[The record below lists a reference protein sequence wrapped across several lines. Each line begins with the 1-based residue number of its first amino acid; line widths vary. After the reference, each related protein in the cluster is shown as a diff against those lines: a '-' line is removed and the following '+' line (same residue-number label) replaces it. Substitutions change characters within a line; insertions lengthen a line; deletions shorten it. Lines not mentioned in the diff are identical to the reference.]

1 MAVTRARMV
10 ADLGSTDVTKA
21 ELDVL
26 DGIPGGLTTTEVGY
40 LDGVTSSIQTQVD
53 TKLASTVASSTYAPL
68 ASPTFTGSVAGITKT
83 HVGLGNVDNTS
94 DATKQTNILS
104 AASASDVGLGNVTN
118 ESKSTMFAS
127 PSFTS
132 VPVVPTASAST
143 NTNQIASTAFVTTA
157 IDNLI
162 DSAPGA
168 LNTLN
173 ELAAAINDDDDYH
186 VAVTASLSGKVAK
199 SGDTMSGVLNMG
211 DNNITNVGDISLDSI
226 SSDAG
231 TSINVVLGSDAG
243 DDFLVD
249 TDKLV
254 VEGDT
259 GKVGIGVTP
268 DSEWHSTM
276 KAVQIN
282 SGSLSAHDSYPHY
295 VQLNANVVQKD
306 SGEKRLNTS
315 YKASQHRQWDGTH
328 IFKVAPSGSGDISW
342 TTAMTID
349 NDGNVGIGI
358 TAPATTLHVVGNL
371 WVNAGYSDTPMD
383 GTPGTNDICSL
394 IGSGGYWGLRTDNTT
409 KGFNLD
415 VYNAGSPISAFH
427 VAQGGNVGIGDTDP
441 SEAKLSLVQANDLN
455 CFTIDNNSGS
465 SYGIYVENTGSSY
478 QGLLVTSNHANPSK
492 ELVKFQADA
501 NFDVT
506 VLEVENNG
514 DGYGLLIDSNSAGKG
529 LVIDNINGNY
539 ALEVYQGSSTST
551 CAYIHND
558 GTGQG
563 LYVQQDANGDAILV
577 DNNGNSNAINI
588 DNDGTASALYID
600 QNASKPSIVAS
611 DGAEGYPAYSFRG
624 EDNTGMFRPGAT
636 ALAFSV
642 GGGEAMRIQSDE
654 QVGIGTSSNN
664 WIDYVD
670 GFHVTGGYGLG
681 GGTKYIAGFRNG
693 TNSNDAHGILIHAG
707 YSTNNGTTHFITFKD
722 SGSGTVGHI
731 QTVSGNL
738 QLVNTSDER
747 LKKNIRDSEWDAL
760 NIINNS
766 RVRDFEWKDGG
777 HTMKGGFIAQ
787 ELKEV
792 WPDAVTE
799 PTEIDDRYHV
809 GTTYFI
815 PMLVKAVQELTAKV
829 TALENA

>member
-1 MAVTRARMV
+1 MAVTRARKV

-254 VEGDT
+254 VEGDS

>member
-1 MAVTRARMV
+1 MAVTRARKV

-26 DGIPGGLTTTEVGY
+26 DGIPGELTTTEVGY

-132 VPVVPTASAST
+132 VPVVPTAAAST

>member
-1 MAVTRARMV
+1 M
-10 ADLGSTDVTKA
+10 S
-21 ELDVL
+21 
-26 DGIPGGLTTTEVGY
+26 GIIGQDPRGRSGIVN
-40 LDGVTSSIQTQVD
+40 Q
-53 TKLASTVASSTYAPL
+53 
-68 ASPTFTGSVAGITKT
+68 FT
-83 HVGLGNVDNTS
+83 
-94 DATKQTNILS
+94 
-104 AASASDVGLGNVTN
+104 DVGLN
-118 ESKSTMFAS
+118 
-127 PSFTS
+127 TS
-132 VPVVPTASAST
+132 
-143 NTNQIASTAFVTTA
+143 
-157 IDNLI
+157 L
-162 DSAPGA
+162 
-168 LNTLN
+168 
-173 ELAAAINDDDDYH
+173 
-186 VAVTASLSGKVAK
+186 
-199 SGDTMSGVLNMG
+199 
-211 DNNITNVGDISLDSI
+211 
-226 SSDAG
+226 
-231 TSINVVLGSDAG
+231 
-243 DDFLVD
+243 
-249 TDKLV
+249 
-254 VEGDT
+254 
-259 GKVGIGVTP
+259 
-268 DSEWHSTM
+268 DSEWHSSM
-276 KAVQIN
+276 NAVQIN

-539 ALEVYQGSSTST
+539 ALEVYQGSSNST

>member
-1 MAVTRARMV
+1 MAVTRARKV

>member
-1 MAVTRARMV
+1 MAVTRARKV

-349 NDGNVGIGI
+349 NDGIVGIGI

>member
-1 MAVTRARMV
+1 MAVTRARKV

-465 SYGIYVENTGSSY
+465 SYGIYVENTGSTY

-529 LVIDNINGNY
+529 LVIDNENGNY